1 MEFYVET
8 QGLEN
13 YSAHEEDLDY
23 IPTPTDRWKFK
34 SGSAYRVLGC
44 ETVQQAVARVAFH
57 KAVSPNSE
65 FIEFPLVDSVIDFEE
80 HQAQTIAEYEKM
92 KADGDPMADDYLSW
106 RSNRFETIF

>member
-34 SGSAYRVLGC
+34 SGRSYKVLGC
-44 ETVQQAVARVAFH
+44 ETVQ
-57 KAVSPNSE
+57 
-65 FIEFPLVDSVIDFEE
+65 
-80 HQAQTIAEYEKM
+80 
-92 KADGDPMADDYLSW
+92 
-106 RSNRFETIF
+106 

>member
-34 SGSAYRVLGC
+34 GGGSYRVIGC
-44 ETVQQAVARVAFH
+44 ETIQQAVARVAFH

-65 FIEFPLVDSVIDFEE
+65 FIEFPLVDSVIDFDE
-80 HQAQTIAEYEKM
+80 HQKQVIAEYEKM
-92 KADGDPMADDYLSW
+92 VADDDPMAEDYLSW
-106 RSNRFETIF
+106 RRSSVKTIW

>member
-34 SGSAYRVLGC
+34 SGRSYKVLGC
-44 ETVQQAVARVAFH
+44 ETVQQAVARVAFYN
-57 KAVSPNSE
+57 AVSPNSD
-65 FIEFPLVDSVIDFEE
+65 FIEFPLVDSVKDFAE
-80 HQAQTIAEYEKM
+80 HQAQVYAEYEEM
-92 KADGDPMADDYLSW
+92 KANDDPMADDYLDW
-106 RSNRFETIF
+106 RSKYKTIR